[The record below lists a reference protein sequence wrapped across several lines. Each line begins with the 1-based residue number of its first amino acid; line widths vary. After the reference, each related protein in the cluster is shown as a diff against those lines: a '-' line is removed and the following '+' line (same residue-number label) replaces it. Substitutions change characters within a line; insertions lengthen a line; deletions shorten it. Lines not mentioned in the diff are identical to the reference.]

1 MQWLLISL
9 RISGSALFM
18 LVEMTNGIP
27 AAD

>member
-9 RISGSALFM
+9 RISGSTLFM